1 MPESNPLPVGAL
13 DNPLRVVIAD
23 DMELIRLGLRYALE
37 AELDLT
43 VVGMAANGDE
53 AVEMC
58 YRLRPDLA
66 LLDER
71 MPGLDGLAA
80 TQAIKQRCPA
90 VRVIMLSPHGDLR
103 CRVGALKAGAD
114 GWLLKNVTRTRL
126 IATLRQVHRGEVLF
140 SGEAEA
146 TLLRQVYGLPP
157 EQLGVPFERLTPR
170 ELDVLHLLV
179 QGQTNRQI
187 AHSLTLSSGTIKAYV
202 EQIIAKLHVTS
213 RTHAAV
219 RAIELGLIHMPAE

>member
-43 VVGMAANGDE
+43 VVGMAADGEE

-58 YRLRPDLA
+58 CRLRPDLA

-80 TQAIKQRCPA
+80 TQVIKQRCPA
-90 VRVIMLSPHGDLR
+90 VRVIILSPHGDLR

>member
-1 MPESNPLPVGAL
+1 MPETNMLTVGGF

-23 DMELIRLGLRYALE
+23 DMELFRLGLRCALE
-37 AELDLT
+37 TELDLT
-43 VVGMAANGDE
+43 VVGMAADGHG
-53 AVEMC
+53 AVEIC
-58 YRLRPDLA
+58 ARLRPDVA

-71 MPGLDGLAA
+71 MPGLDSLAA
-80 TQAIKQRCPA
+80 TQAIKQHCPA
-90 VRVIMLSPHGDLR
+90 VRVIILSPHGDLR

-114 GWLLKNVTRTRL
+114 GWLLKNVTRTQL
-126 IATLRQVHRGEVLF
+126 IATLRQVHCGEVLF
-140 SGEAEA
+140 SEEAEA

-170 ELDVLHLLV
+170 ELDVLRLLV

-187 AHSLTLSSGTIKAYV
+187 AHHLTLSSGTVKAYV
-202 EQIIAKLHVTS
+202 EQIIAKLRVTS
-213 RTHAAV
+213 RTLAAV

>member
-1 MPESNPLPVGAL
+1 MPESHTLPVGAL

-90 VRVIMLSPHGDLR
+90 VRVIILSPHGDLR

-170 ELDVLHLLV
+170 ELDVLRLLV

>member
-90 VRVIMLSPHGDLR
+90 VRVIILSPHGDLR

-170 ELDVLHLLV
+170 ELDVLRLLV

-219 RAIELGLIHMPAE
+219 RAIELGLIHMPTE

>member
-1 MPESNPLPVGAL
+1 MPESHTLPVGAL

-37 AELDLT
+37 AEQDLT

-90 VRVIMLSPHGDLR
+90 VRVIILSPHGDLR

-170 ELDVLHLLV
+170 ELDVLRLLV

-219 RAIELGLIHMPAE
+219 RAIELGLIHMPTE

>member
-170 ELDVLHLLV
+170 ELDVLRLLV

-213 RTHAAV
+213 RTLAAV